1 MYFPLNPTSA
11 PFWQKEV
18 TDKIEKNEIMP
29 KTVSLGPNLT
39 FGRKTKIQKCFLF
52 AKNDAKRKQLTEPNS
67 HFSDKKK

>member
-1 MYFPLNPTSA
+1 
-11 PFWQKEV
+11 
-18 TDKIEKNEIMP
+18 MP